1 MLMTRLVLGLC
12 LVLVACASNGPTEPG
27 GDDVQPVE
35 GAWSYSDTPKT
46 NTCPGDVDTQ
56 EAGLFA
62 IDGVTSSGFTIVP
75 NDSTDPFT
83 CSLSSDGRFNC
94 PDRVKDVEDLRPD
107 FDAVITIHASA
118 TGSFDSPQSGAG
130 SQNANASCEGAD
142 CDAAGNV
149 FPCSASVDFTIH
161 AE

>member
-1 MLMTRLVLGLC
+1 MTRLVLGLC
-12 LVLVACASNGPTEPG
+12 LVLVACATNNPPG
-27 GDDVQPVE
+27 GDDDFVPVE
-35 GAWSYSDTPKT
+35 GPWSYSDTPKT

-56 EAGLFA
+56 ESGLFA
-62 IDGVTSSGFTIVP
+62 VADVTGDSFRIIP
-75 NDSTDPFT
+75 NDGTDSFT
-83 CSLSSDGRFNC
+83 CELLSDNRFNC

-118 TGSFDSPQSGAG
+118 TGTLTSDTSGNG
-130 SQNANASCEGAD
+130 SQNANASCEGTD

-149 FPCSASVDFTIH
+149 FPCSASVDFTIR